1 MNSFSKRIL
10 ISSATFALAAGLSSG
25 QSAEDLRL
33 TIGKSVVIDYPSDIR
48 QIATSSPD
56 ILDASPITTREILL
70 HGKGLGSATLVVWS
84 KSGQRTFY
92 NCTVDLNLD
101 PLRRMLKETFPMDD
115 IQVRSSRDTL
125 SLSGSVR
132 NKEEGDR
139 AVAVAGSFAKTVV
152 NNLGVNVGLAEKQIL
167 LRVKFAELDRVREV
181 QFGVNLLASPGGTLI
196 GATTGQF
203 TSSTTTGSIAVPQTT
218 GTSQAISTITQALS
232 LFAFDPK
239 LNLAAFLKALEE
251 I

>member
-1 MNSFSKRIL
+1 MTSIVKRIL
-10 ISSATFALAAGLSSG
+10 ISSATLALTAGLTFA
-25 QSAEDLRL
+25 QSVEDLRL

-115 IQVRSSRDTL
+115 ITVRSTRDTL

-132 NKEEGDR
+132 NKDEGDR

-152 NNLGVNVGLAEKQIL
+152 NNLGVNVGMAEKEML
-167 LRVKFAELDRVREV
+167 LRVEVAEIGRVREI
-181 QFGVNLLASPGGTLI
+181 QYGVNLLGAPGGTAI
-196 GATTGQF
+196 GSSTGQF
-203 TSSTTTGSIAVPQTT
+203 TNTTFSGTATVPSGTGASTGSF
-218 GTSQAISTITQALS
+218 SITQALS
-232 LFAFDPK
+232 LFAF
-239 LNLAAFLKALEE
+239 
-251 I
+251 